1 MRPLATGLATERD
14 ADNSRGLGWPLHC
27 RLDGLHSARR
37 GDDRVVSRIDE
48 RRGVII
54 VEAIAHGADVYRP
67 R

>member
-1 MRPLATGLATERD
+1 
-14 ADNSRGLGWPLHC
+14 
-27 RLDGLHSARR
+27 
-37 GDDRVVSRIDE
+37 VSRIDE